1 MAFISGKE
9 KKFQSFIERHFEIK
23 LPKDILIF
31 YSEGIRIGS
40 KSLLGENIKG
50 EMGYAAA
57 DGGFN
62 PTLAF
67 ITNFGHLAKRNV
79 VVVDE
84 ESAKK
89 FASGESLDMD
99 IGTSS
104 KYVIIRLKT
113 HTIGLGHYDHKKKKI
128 INKIPQKTARK
139 IVNSIKIDN
148 PSTKANG

>member
-1 MAFISGKE
+1 MVFISGKE
-9 KKFQSFIERHFEIK
+9 KKFQSFIERHFDIQ
-23 LPKDILIF
+23 LPKEIQIF
-31 YSEGIRIGS
+31 YSEGIRVGS
-40 KSLLGENIKG
+40 KSLLREDVKG
-50 EMGYAAA
+50 EKGYAAA

-84 ESAKK
+84 EAAKK
-89 FASGESLDMD
+89 FANGESLDRD
-99 IGTSS
+99 LGNAT
-104 KYVIIRLKT
+104 KYVIIRLNI

-139 IVNSIKIDN
+139 IVNSMKN
-148 PSTKANG
+148 VKLATKTNG